1 MLLLIFWYSII
12 LITVI
17 IILFFVWY
25 RERYALKVK
34 KYSICLA
41 NLPEGLAGFT
51 VLHLSDL
58 HGKRFGK
65 AQQKLLY
72 LIRQQQFDMIAITG
86 DLVNKFNPDLS
97 PAVELIEQLPD
108 RPVYFVP
115 GNHEWTTGFRQRE
128 KLVQMG
134 VRILDNRAERVG
146 EDEGYLWVLGVDDPH
161 TGRDRLDEALKAA
174 GEEPGALRTP
184 GASPAPRVLL
194 AHSPNI
200 FPEAAAAK
208 VDVVLA
214 GHTHGG
220 QVRFPLVGAVFTPG
234 QGLFPRWNYGRYQS
248 GPSTMIINPGLGE
261 SDLPIRLNIKPE
273 IVLVTL
279 LPADRNQERK
289 IIYGRGC

>member
-1 MLLLIFWYSII
+1 MFGYAII
-12 LITVI
+12 LVI
-17 IILFFVWY
+17 VLIILVFIWY
-25 RERYALKVK
+25 RERYALNVRR
-34 KYSICLA
+34 YSVYLA
-41 NLPEGLAGFT
+41 SLPEGLAGFT

-65 AQQKLLY
+65 DQQNLLD
-72 LIRQQQFDMIAITG
+72 LIRQQKFDLVAITG

-128 KLVQMG
+128 KLVQLG
-134 VRILDNRAERVG
+134 VRILDNQAERVG

-161 TGRDRLDEALKAA
+161 TGRARLDEALKAA
-174 GEEPGALRTP
+174 WEEPGALRTP

-200 FPEAAAAK
+200 FPEAVAGN
-208 VDVVLA
+208 VDLVLA

-220 QVRFPLVGAVFTPG
+220 QVRFSFVGAVFTPG

-248 GPSTMIINPGLGE
+248 GSATMIINPGLGE

-279 LPADRNQERK
+279 LPAEGNKD
-289 IIYGRGC
+289 